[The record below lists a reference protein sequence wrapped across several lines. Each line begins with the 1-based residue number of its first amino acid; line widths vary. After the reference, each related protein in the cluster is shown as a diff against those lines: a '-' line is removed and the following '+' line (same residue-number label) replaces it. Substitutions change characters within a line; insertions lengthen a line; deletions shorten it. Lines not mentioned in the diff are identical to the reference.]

1 MCIMPGAAFDGE
13 LRICSHLQINSVPPV
28 NLPLPT
34 PNPRAFRTL
43 SHPSHH
49 RRPYPRRRGRVG
61 GRLLRLGCG
70 NCGVSGAGRPSFVL
84 GVDVSCGAGYI
95 CGLSRGSSNASSQRR
110 SMFLAT
116 GQAPLHRRTYPT
128 LVHTVLEVLLK
139 FVTMNPEWNTVPAAE
154 SRRTSELTRRRI
166 NRDPVT
172 CGWIKVCDEE
182 YDRLCRFQSLVHVCL
197 CVFIGLFTLLQLMST
212 LVCPNLYEG
221 SQ

>member
-1 MCIMPGAAFDGE
+1 MTPKHRFECGGDGGSFCEHMCIMPGAAFDGE

-28 NLPLPT
+28 NPPLPT

-61 GRLLRLGCG
+61 GGLLRLGCG
-70 NCGVSGAGRPSFVL
+70 HCGVSGAGRPSFVL

-116 GQAPLHRRTYPT
+116 GQAPLRHCTGGPT
-128 LVHTVLEVLLK
+128 PHLCTQSWK
-139 FVTMNPEWNTVPAAE
+139 F
-154 SRRTSELTRRRI
+154 
-166 NRDPVT
+166 
-172 CGWIKVCDEE
+172 
-182 YDRLCRFQSLVHVCL
+182 Y
-197 CVFIGLFTLLQLMST
+197 
-212 LVCPNLYEG
+212 
-221 SQ
+221 